1 MIYKLTQGFLSKQM
15 TYGVIVF
22 VFGFFT
28 SCGSGIPTPES
39 TKYLA
44 EFHEKNFASTT
55 ESLDDGLALYVD
67 YSTCN
72 KLGQNSTFFQTIG
85 TSLADLTTS
94 YFSIKGSQICQEDIS
109 EQSVYLKLRNINE
122 VNYAELQK
130 AADMIANGTQES
142 VLLTDGEYFTQNM
155 AKGNESNPWL
165 KKALKTWIVKG
176 YDIHI
181 FSEPYIERN
190 NGRDYNKKRFY
201 IIFTDDMKK
210 NNIYDR
216 ICRTISLEDFSDV
229 DEFHISASHPKMKGN
244 GNNSSV
250 TNETLQSRTEGY
262 GDFEIQDWYGCDW
275 ETIENYVVN
284 AIDETTGELL
294 PNGQKIISLGIDRNS
309 FGCYKIKD
317 LDLKVYDINQEYA
330 DYFFARESQSP
341 ATKLSTPLIE
351 ISNFMLIDK
360 KSYSKHGDIDI
371 YFNQQWF
378 DPNNLTGDPYNYFK
392 IDLSI
397 SQVQPI
403 FENHKDKFI
412 FESICNSG
420 HSNVSIASSIEQCL
434 ADQDVIDMMI
444 GQTVYTIYVKSESK

>member
-1 MIYKLTQGFLSKQM
+1 MKLFNS
-15 TYGVIVF
+15 IVF
-22 VFGFFT
+22 KFLPAILTTMILV
-28 SCGSGIPTPES
+28 SCGDNIITPDS
-39 TKYLA
+39 TKYLV
-44 EFHEKNFASTT
+44 EFHTKNFASTAID
-55 ESLDDGLALYVD
+55 LDPGLALYVD

-72 KLGQNSTFFQTIG
+72 KLGQNSPFFQALEPTF
-85 TSLADLTTS
+85 TRLATE
-94 YFSIKGSQICQEDIS
+94 YYSIKGAAIVKEDLQ
-109 EQSVYLKLRNINE
+109 EQSAYLRLRNIQE
-122 VNYAELQK
+122 VNYAELRN
-130 AADMIANGTQES
+130 AANMIAEGTKES
-142 VLLTDGEYFTQNM
+142 VLLTDGEYFTRNM
-155 AKGNESNPWL
+155 AQGNENNPWL
-165 KKALKTWIVKG
+165 TDALKEWIVKG

-181 FSEPYIERN
+181 FAEPYDEVN
-190 NGRDYNKKRFY
+190 NGRTYHKKRFY
-201 IIFTDDMKK
+201 MIFTDDCKP
-210 NNIYDR
+210 NNAYDR
-216 ICRTISLEDFSDV
+216 ILKTVCLEDFKDI
-229 DEFHISASHPKMKGN
+229 DEFHISACHPQMKGN
-244 GNNSSV
+244 GNNSALY
-250 TNETLQSRTEGY
+250 NQTLQCKVQGY
-262 GDFEIQDWYGCDW
+262 GSYEIADWYGCDW

-284 AIDETTGELL
+284 AFDETTGALL

-317 LDLKVYDINQEYA
+317 IDLKVYDINQEYA

-341 ATKLSTPLIE
+341 ATILSTQLIE

-360 KSYSKHGDIDI
+360 KSYSTHGDIDI

-378 DPNNLTGDPYNYFK
+378 DPNNLTGSPYNYFK

-403 FENHKDKFI
+403 FDNHREKFI